1 MTVACGQ
8 PPIRVAAAYFDSS
21 FRAPMYPHSVDH
33 ERRAPAGAYPPTRYA
48 WFVVICL
55 HLVYAVAI
63 LDRQILALLV
73 QPIRS
78 TLAITDTQFSLVA
91 GFAFAIFYATFG
103 LLLGKAADHY
113 NRRNMIIGGIIVWTL
128 ATAACGLARNFHE
141 LFLARIFVG
150 AGEAALTPAAY
161 SLIGDYFPK
170 EHRSRPFS
178 AFTMGVFTGG
188 GAAFVMG
195 SAAIAATSSSTSMA
209 LPLIGEVK
217 TWQAIFIMFGL
228 LGLGVALLVTLVKEP
243 VRQEVIGVAGDRSDL
258 MRFLSRKGT
267 VIARIII
274 ALSLSALVYYAVA
287 IWSPAVFMRRFGW
300 PPSRIGTA
308 LGLIQMIAGTA
319 GILVGGWWVGRS
331 RHASNSIVFTMT
343 RNVLLVMIPLSI
355 CVGLA
360 PSAPLALL
368 GLACL
373 TFATAMIAGQSAV
386 ALFHVTPNMFRGRI
400 IAAYILTGTVMG
412 LGVGATL
419 IAAITDYVFH
429 NDKAVGASFA
439 IVAAGAALL
448 AALCMQSAARS
459 NE

>member
-1 MTVACGQ
+1 MNDLTC
-8 PPIRVAAAYFDSS
+8 
-21 FRAPMYPHSVDH
+21 RAPP
-33 ERRAPAGAYPPTRYA
+33 GAYPPTRYA
-48 WFVVICL
+48 WFVVTCL
-55 HLVYAVAI
+55 HMVYAVAI

-78 TLAITDTQFSLVA
+78 TLAISDTQFSLVA

-113 NRRNMIIGGIIVWTL
+113 NRRNMIIGGIVVWTL

-178 AFTMGVFTGG
+178 VFTMGVFTGA

-209 LPLIGEVK
+209 LPLVGEVK
-217 TWQAIFIMFGL
+217 TWQAIFIMLGL
-228 LGLGVALLVTLVKEP
+228 LGLGVALLVTFVKEP
-243 VRQEVIGVAGDRSDL
+243 QRQEVIRVAGDRSDL
-258 MRFLSRKGT
+258 MRFLDRKGT

-300 PPSRIGTA
+300 SAARIGTA

-331 RHASNSIVFTMT
+331 RHASNNMVFTMT
-343 RNVLLVMIPLSI
+343 RNVLLMMIPFSM

-360 PSAPLALL
+360 PSAPLALS

-373 TFATAMIAGQSAV
+373 MFATAMVAGQSAV

-400 IAAYILTGTVMG
+400 IAAYILSGTVIG
-412 LGVGATL
+412 LGMGSTL

-439 IVAAGAALL
+439 IVAAGAALFG
-448 AALCMQSAARS
+448 ALCIHSASRS
-459 NE
+459 NELNLEWWTNTCSTE